1 MYKNVI
7 KVLLVEDNED
17 DYLLTRDLLL
27 EAGPARFELTW
38 AMTYQEALEAIKQNV
53 HDVCLVDYRLGE
65 YNGVELLRESTARG
79 YKTQAILLTSEDDH
93 DVDEKAMK
101 AGAVDYLI
109 KGQINKPLL
118 ERSIRY
124 AIERA
129 KTLDALRS
137 SENKYRQMVE
147 TSLEGILL
155 IDNEVRINYVN
166 QRMAELLGYSV
177 DELLGRT
184 VFEFVEEDLRP
195 QAERNFERR
204 RRGIS
209 EQLEFRFT
217 RKDGTALW
225 ALIST
230 APLRGPDGESTG
242 ALAMLSDITE
252 RKRTEEKLRH
262 QLEFTKAITA
272 SLGEGIYALDSSG
285 RVTFMNPAAEA
296 ALGWT
301 QSELLGKEIH
311 RIIHF
316 QHADGTPRPARECE
330 LLGVLGSGQTAT
342 VDSDVFTRK
351 DGSLLPVSHTSS
363 PIISGVQVV
372 GAVLAFHDIT
382 ERKYAEEVRERLAA
396 IVESSQD
403 AILSKTVDGFITSWN
418 IGAEK
423 MYGYT
428 AAEAVGTHISL
439 ISPPE
444 RIDELEK
451 ILVKLRRG
459 ERIEHLETVRV
470 RKDGTRID
478 VSISISPIKDDRG
491 RIVGCST
498 IGRNISERKRA
509 EEALRQSEERYRE
522 LVENARDIIYS
533 HDLEGN
539 YTSVNKACEQIT
551 GYTREESLKMNL
563 SQIIAPEYLE
573 KSSQMLTRK
582 LAGEEEMVYELEM
595 MAKDGRRIAVE
606 VNTRLIYQDGIPV
619 SVQGIARDITAR
631 KRAEEERDRFFD
643 LSGDLL
649 CTADFNG
656 YFKRLNPAWSKTLGF
671 SEEELLSE
679 PFDEFVHPDDRINTT
694 AEVETLA
701 AGGATI
707 NFENR
712 YICKDGSYRWL
723 SWSSTSVSER
733 QTIYAVARDVTEIK
747 QATEALREA
756 DKRAIKEYK
765 HLLGRIASLAEILGS
780 ARDLATIFRA
790 LLIFARLSAP
800 ASGML
805 ISLYDTATQVR
816 QPVYAWSDGEEVDI
830 SKLQPMTNSLHSRAI
845 SAGELGIIMDDLQTE
860 SAGKPKIDIGDLCAD
875 RLPQSSL
882 DVPMAV
888 MGKVIG
894 GVEIQSLELAAFR
907 EEHATAM
914 QMAAN
919 LAANAIEN
927 VRLMDNEH
935 EREEQLRQSQKM
947 EAVGRLAGGVA
958 HDFNNLLTAITG
970 YSELTL
976 KRLPGEDP
984 LRRNVEEIKKAGERA
999 ASLTRQLLAF
1009 SRKQVLQPVVL
1020 DLQAVVSDME
1030 KMLRRLIGEDI
1041 ELRTVLGGEL
1051 GSIKADP
1058 GQIEQVIMNLAVNAR
1073 DAMPAGGK
1081 LTIET
1086 QNVYLGEDYATRHI
1100 AVKPGAYIMMAVTDT
1115 GTGMDEQTQRRI
1127 FEPFFTTKE
1136 LGKGTGLG
1144 LSTVYGIVKQSG
1156 GNIWVYSE
1164 VHRGTTFKIY
1174 LPRVDEGAQDYKRSV
1189 EVEESLYGTETIL
1202 VAEDDERLRNLVR
1215 EVLEG
1220 YSYKVLLAANGSV
1233 ALSIFERQEEPIH
1246 LLLTDVIMPG
1256 MSGREL
1262 ADRLTRLHP
1271 EIKTLYMSGY
1281 TDDAIV
1287 HHGVLDADTSFIQKP
1302 FASAALAR
1310 KVREVLGQSTGQGLS
1325 DKNSN
1330 NS

>member
-1 MYKNVI
+1 
-7 KVLLVEDNED
+7 
-17 DYLLTRDLLL
+17 
-27 EAGPARFELTW
+27 
-38 AMTYQEALEAIKQNV
+38 
-53 HDVCLVDYRLGE
+53 
-65 YNGVELLRESTARG
+65 
-79 YKTQAILLTSEDDH
+79 
-93 DVDEKAMK
+93 
-101 AGAVDYLI
+101 
-109 KGQINKPLL
+109 
-118 ERSIRY
+118 
-124 AIERA
+124 
-129 KTLDALRS
+129 
-137 SENKYRQMVE
+137 
-147 TSLEGILL
+147 
-155 IDNEVRINYVN
+155 
-166 QRMAELLGYSV
+166 
-177 DELLGRT
+177 
-184 VFEFVEEDLRP
+184 
-195 QAERNFERR
+195 
-204 RRGIS
+204 
-209 EQLEFRFT
+209 
-217 RKDGTALW
+217 
-225 ALIST
+225 
-230 APLRGPDGESTG
+230 
-242 ALAMLSDITE
+242 
-252 RKRTEEKLRH
+252 
-262 QLEFTKAITA
+262 
-272 SLGEGIYALDSSG
+272 
-285 RVTFMNPAAEA
+285 
-296 ALGWT
+296 
-301 QSELLGKEIH
+301 
-311 RIIHF
+311 
-316 QHADGTPRPARECE
+316 
-330 LLGVLGSGQTAT
+330 
-342 VDSDVFTRK
+342 
-351 DGSLLPVSHTSS
+351 
-363 PIISGVQVV
+363 
-372 GAVLAFHDIT
+372 
-382 ERKYAEEVRERLAA
+382 
-396 IVESSQD
+396 
-403 AILSKTVDGFITSWN
+403 
-418 IGAEK
+418 
-423 MYGYT
+423 
-428 AAEAVGTHISL
+428 
-439 ISPPE
+439 
-444 RIDELEK
+444 
-451 ILVKLRRG
+451 
-459 ERIEHLETVRV
+459 
-470 RKDGTRID
+470 
-478 VSISISPIKDDRG
+478 
-491 RIVGCST
+491 
-498 IGRNISERKRA
+498 
-509 EEALRQSEERYRE
+509 
-522 LVENARDIIYS
+522 
-533 HDLEGN
+533 
-539 YTSVNKACEQIT
+539 
-551 GYTREESLKMNL
+551 MNL
-563 SQIIAPEYLE
+563 SQTTAPEYLE
-573 KSSQMLTRK
+573 KSRQMLTRK
-582 LAGEEEMVYELEM
+582 LAGEEETVYDLEI

-649 CTADFNG
+649 CMADFNG
-656 YFKRLNPAWSKTLGF
+656 HFKRLNPAWSKTLGF
-671 SEEELLSE
+671 SEEELLAK
-679 PFDEFVHPDDRINTT
+679 PFNEFVHPDDRINTST
-694 AEVETLA
+694 EVENLA
-701 AGGATI
+701 AEGATI

-723 SWSSTSVSER
+723 SWSSTSVSEL

-747 QATEALREA
+747 EATEALREA
-756 DKRAIKEYK
+756 DQRAIKEYK
-765 HLLGRIASLAEILGS
+765 RLLRRIASLAQILGS

-800 ASGML
+800 ANSML
-805 ISLYDTATQVR
+805 ISLYDTETQVR

-830 SKLQPMTNSLHSRAI
+830 SKLQPMTNSPHSRAI
-845 SAGELGIIMDDLQTE
+845 SAGEVGIVTDDLESE
-860 SAGKPKIDIGDLCAD
+860 SAVNPGIDIGDLRAD
-875 RLPQSSL
+875 RLLQSSL
-882 DVPMAV
+882 VVPMAV

-894 GVEIQSLELAAFR
+894 DVEIQSLELAAFR

-919 LAANAIEN
+919 LVANAIEN

-976 KRLPGEDP
+976 KRLPGDDP
-984 LRRNVEEIKKAGERA
+984 LRRNVEEIKRAGERA

-1009 SRKQVLQPVVL
+1009 SRKQVLQPVVM

-1136 LGKGTGLG
+1136 MGKGTGLG

-1164 VHRGTTFKIY
+1164 VSRGTTFKIY
-1174 LPRVDEGAQDYKRSV
+1174 LPRVDEGAQDYKRSA

-1233 ALSIFERQEEPIH
+1233 ALSIFERQEEPVH

-1302 FASAALAR
+1302 FDSAALAR
-1310 KVREVLGQSTGQGLS
+1310 KVREVLGQSTGQGPS
-1325 DKNSN
+1325 DKNPN